1 MDFSYIFAPVFVKY
15 ERSTPI
21 VSRRIAF
28 CLCPGFPLLSL
39 AAALDVLRL
48 ANRFAARNY
57 YQWLILGEADQPVS
71 DGNGIPVA
79 PGSRLDAAGHVDFAF
94 IVAGFD
100 AGQIRQPRLGAWL
113 TRQAHS
119 GCILGGISSGA
130 FLLARAGLLNQYS
143 ATTHWEDFESFCLLF
158 PEVQTRYQR
167 FVIDRGR
174 ITCAGGSATLDLFI
188 ELVRQ
193 DLGNQVAL
201 KISRQ
206 MLLQEQSVVVPGSL
220 VKRTAA
226 GHYSAPVQRALSLI
240 EAGVGQ
246 SIGVNELA
254 QRSGISRRELL
265 RLFRQELNNTPSR
278 ILRQRRLDRARS
290 LILNTGLPMTTIA
303 ESVGFSSQSH
313 LTSSYRVEFGIT
325 PAQQRREYRAASHRL
340 PLKGHDFR
348 DW

>member
-1 MDFSYIFAPVFVKY
+1 
-15 ERSTPI
+15 

-39 AAALDVLRL
+39 ASALDVLRH
-48 ANRFAARNY
+48 ANRFATHDH
-57 YQWLILGEADQPVS
+57 YQWLILSETDQPVA
-71 DGNGIPVA
+71 DGNGIPLTPA
-79 PGSRLDAAGHVDFAF
+79 NTLAATDDLDFAF
-94 IVAGFD
+94 VVAGFD

-113 TRQAHS
+113 ARQARGS
-119 GCILGGISSGA
+119 CIIGGISNGA
-130 FLLARAGLLNQYS
+130 FLLAGVGLLNQYS

-158 PEVQTRYQR
+158 PEIHARYQR
-167 FVIDRGR
+167 FVIDRKR

-193 DLGNQVAL
+193 DLGNEIAL

-206 MLLQEQSVVVPGSL
+206 MLLQEQSVVVPGSPMS
-220 VKRTAA
+220 RAA
-226 GHYSAPVQRALSLI
+226 QRHYSAPVQRALGLI

-246 SIGVNELA
+246 SISVNQLA

-265 RLFRQELNNTPSR
+265 RLFRKELNNTPSR
-278 ILRQRRLDRARS
+278 ILSQRRLDRARS

-313 LTSSYRVEFGIT
+313 LTSSYRSEFGIT
-325 PAQQRREYRAASHRL
+325 PARQRREYRAASHRL
-340 PLKGHDFR
+340 PLESRDFR